1 MNSLAESLK
10 EYKSIGVA
18 GMCKNAGKTTVL
30 NYLIKE
36 YRNDYVLGI
45 TSIGYDGEKQDEVTR
60 LEKPRIRVYPGMYA
74 ATCGVCLADS
84 TAKCKTTLET
94 GIMTALGE
102 VLIVKVQSEG
112 YLEVAGPS
120 MVAQIEVIGAMLQ
133 KLGCQK
139 ILVDGAAGRTS
150 FVSRMEAAVLSVG
163 AAMHHDMHR
172 TIMAAKH
179 QAEMFAI
186 ETSEESYSVNFTND
200 RPYAV
205 LKNDNEA
212 RFIFRGAMVADDLAK
227 IMKEYKAYIKI
238 AVVNDASCIFITPRM
253 YDKFARKQGRI
264 LVQSGTNLVA
274 VTINP
279 MSPYGMWYDKKKF
292 LEQMKEHMNLPVY
305 NVLDEENDGE
315 QAEY

>member
-30 NYLIKE
+30 NYLIEE
-36 YRNDYVLGI
+36 YRNDYILGI

-74 ATCGVCLADS
+74 ATCGICLADS
-84 TAKCKTTLET
+84 SAKCKTTLET

-102 VLIVKVQSEG
+102 VLIIKVQSEG

-120 MVAQIEVIGAMLQ
+120 MVSQIEVIGAILQ
-133 KLGCQK
+133 KLGCSK

-163 AAMHHDMHR
+163 AAMHHD
-172 TIMAAKH
+172 
-179 QAEMFAI
+179 
-186 ETSEESYSVNFTND
+186 EESYSVNFAND
-200 RPYAV
+200 MPYAV

-212 RFIFRGAMVADDLAK
+212 KFIFRGALVADDLLK
-227 IMKEYKAYIKI
+227 IMKEYKAYIKT
-238 AVVNDASCIFITPRM
+238 AVVNDASCIFISPRM
-253 YDKFARKQGRI
+253 YDKFARKQGKI
-264 LVQSGTNLVA
+264 LVQSGTNLLA

-292 LEQMKEHMNLPVY
+292 LKQMKEHINLPVY
-305 NVLDEENDGE
+305 NVLDEGNDGE